1 MQICARRELK
11 RGGPRIALPDP
22 VHDFP
27 RMRAT
32 RDKTRATCRKGRNE
46 KQACSIHEGLLDV
59 PRKSRKRIARET
71 KGKSQN
77 ETGTRSLTTKHM
89 HPVDRSTVGRDPTPW
104 LSVTQPPRD
113 YLNCFVKWINGARR
127 WSRSL
132 LPSPALIDMRENA
145 YKVA

>member
-1 MQICARRELK
+1 VFMQICARRELK

-59 PRKSRKRIARET
+59 PRKRKRAGDKGERGAKMRPAR
-71 KGKSQN
+71 
-77 ETGTRSLTTKHM
+77 
-89 HPVDRSTVGRDPTPW
+89 
-104 LSVTQPPRD
+104 
-113 YLNCFVKWINGARR
+113 A
-127 WSRSL
+127 
-132 LPSPALIDMRENA
+132 A
-145 YKVA
+145 